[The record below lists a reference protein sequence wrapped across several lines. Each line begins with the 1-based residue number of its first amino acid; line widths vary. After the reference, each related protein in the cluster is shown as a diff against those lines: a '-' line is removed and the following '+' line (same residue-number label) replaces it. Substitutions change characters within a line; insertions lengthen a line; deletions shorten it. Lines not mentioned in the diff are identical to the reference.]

1 MSAKSKLIKIGLP
14 ILIIIMAL
22 GTAKLMIASRKA
34 PVKTPRVDRGALVE
48 IMVAAKTAR
57 VIEVNS
63 TGAIQPRQEVTII
76 PQVSGLVTSLSAKL
90 IGGGFFKKG
99 EELFTI
105 ETVDYELAQERALAT
120 LAKREYELSSVESKA
135 KIARLEWDRLKK
147 GQDAPPN
154 SLALYGPQLKDAKAN
169 QASARASLRQAE
181 INLERTTLKAP
192 FNCVIRSE
200 SLDLGQYVKAG
211 SGVVVVAGTDAAEVV
226 VPINLDDLPWLAVP
240 GPGRS
245 STGSAAR
252 IILNTGNNSFSWQ
265 GNIDRSLAEVDP
277 QGRMARL
284 VVSIKDPYLLNGAG
298 EAGQPALALGSFVDI
313 SFTGRTMEEIFALP
327 RQTLRDNNTVW
338 VMTDGNLLKI
348 KHVNPVRLERDEVF
362 INEGIETGDRVIL
375 TNLTGAANGMKLRA
389 ANRGEGS

>member
-14 ILIIIMAL
+14 ILIVLLSLAVAKIMIS
-22 GTAKLMIASRKA
+22 GRKA

-48 IMVAAKTAR
+48 IMVAAKTDR
-57 VIEVNS
+57 IIKINS

-90 IGGGFFKKG
+90 IGGGFFKNG
-99 EELFTI
+99 EDLFTI

-120 LAKREYELSSVESKA
+120 LAKTEYELSSVESRA
-135 KIARLEWDRLKK
+135 KIARLEWDRLKS
-147 GQDAPPN
+147 GQDAPAN

-181 INLERTTLKAP
+181 INLERTTVKAP

-200 SLDLGQYVKAG
+200 SLDRGQYVKSG
-211 SGVVVVAGTDAAEVV
+211 SGVVVVAGTDTAEVV
-226 VPINLDDLPWLAVP
+226 VPINLDDLAWLEIP

-245 STGSAAR
+245 SIGSAAR
-252 IILNTGNNSFSWQ
+252 IILRTGNNSFSWQ

-284 VVSIKDPYLLNGAG
+284 VVSINDPYLLNGLG
-298 EAGQPALALGSFVDI
+298 EMGQPALALGSFVDI
-313 SFTGRTMEEIFALP
+313 SFTGRTMAEIFALP
-327 RQTLRDNNTVW
+327 RQALRDNNTVW
-338 VMTDGNLLKI
+338 VVTDDNRLRVKTV
-348 KHVNPVRLERDEVF
+348 KTVRLERNEVF
-362 INEGIETGDRVIL
+362 INEGIASGDRVIL